1 MKKLVYLLVAVLL
14 AVEISAFV
22 PAQSYAATTGTVN
35 TAALNVRTGA
45 STSHTRIGLIYQ
57 GETVT
62 ILGSSGSWYQ
72 IQANIGGKMR
82 TGYVHKDYIN
92 VNGSGGSTGSS
103 GTGGTGVVNV
113 SGLNLRS
120 GPSTGT
126 SIVGSISRGQQ
137 VTILATEGQ
146 WYKISVNHTTAYVF
160 AEYITRTSSG
170 GSSDSGN
177 GGNTGSSGNNG
188 STDSGAGTGVV
199 NVSGLNLRSGPSTST
214 SIVGSISRGQQ
225 VTILAAEGQW
235 YKISVNHTTAYV
247 FAEYITRTSS
257 GGSSGSGDGN
267 SGGGNGG
274 NQVTGGSKG
283 KVNTSALN
291 VRTGASTSAS
301 RIGCI
306 YLNDEVTILG
316 VSGNWYKVSAVVG
329 GRTVEGYVSS
339 QYITPVNSGNGDNG
353 GSGSGGSNG
362 NNGSTVTGEKGVVN
376 EGPLNVRS
384 GPSTGHTILGYIS
397 VGDAVEILASEGD
410 WYKVKASIS
419 GRTVTGYVFA
429 KYITKNS
436 GSSGNGSDNNGNN
449 NNGNNNNN
457 NGSEVKVGTVTEGPL
472 NIRSQAS
479 TSASI
484 LGYLSVGAAVKIV
497 GTQGDWYKIEVTMAG
512 KVINGYV
519 FAQYVSVSGDGNQG
533 GDVEDPGASDT
544 NFETQIAAFPES
556 YKPYLRNLH
565 NKYPNWIFKAVDTGL
580 DWNSVIAGE
589 NVVAV
594 NVVQTAINS
603 STNFAQLSTMEGAY
617 DWATDKYTLCDAGNF
632 YTASEDVLKYYMDPR
647 NMLTEQR
654 IFQFESQAYDSSQKR
669 DVVQGILNHTFMS
682 GNYTY
687 TENGR
692 SVTKN
697 YTDTFME
704 AGKLAGVSPYTL
716 AARSRQE
723 VGING
728 SGSTSGNYGAYKG
741 YYNYYN
747 IGANAGSDPISNGLY
762 YASGSGGKYT
772 SYGRPWTNPYKAIV
786 GGADFIG
793 ASYIRVGQNTNYFQ
807 KFNVVYHQALYKHQ
821 YMSAIFAPT
830 SESSTVY
837 NSYKNMGVLN
847 EAFVFYIPVYY
858 NMPAAACQMPAPAGN
873 PNSYLKALSVQG
885 NGRDWML
892 TPTFKYNTT
901 TYDLVVDGSV
911 RQVTINASSVSPYA
925 KGISGT
931 GTFNLNP
938 GLNSFKVTCTAGNGT
953 TTTYTLNISRAN

>member
-1 MKKLVYLLVAVLL
+1 M
-14 AVEISAFV
+14 S
-22 PAQSYAATTGTVN
+22 
-35 TAALNVRTGA
+35 
-45 STSHTRIGLIYQ
+45 
-57 GETVT
+57 VT
-62 ILGSSGSWYQ
+62 IKDCLQLPSLSLG
-72 IQANIGGKMR
+72 
-82 TGYVHKDYIN
+82 
-92 VNGSGGSTGSS
+92 
-103 GTGGTGVVNV
+103 
-113 SGLNLRS
+113 
-120 GPSTGT
+120 
-126 SIVGSISRGQQ
+126 
-137 VTILATEGQ
+137 
-146 WYKISVNHTTAYVF
+146 
-160 AEYITRTSSG
+160 
-170 GSSDSGN
+170 
-177 GGNTGSSGNNG
+177 
-188 STDSGAGTGVV
+188 
-199 NVSGLNLRSGPSTST
+199 
-214 SIVGSISRGQQ
+214 
-225 VTILAAEGQW
+225 
-235 YKISVNHTTAYV
+235 
-247 FAEYITRTSS
+247 
-257 GGSSGSGDGN
+257 
-267 SGGGNGG
+267 
-274 NQVTGGSKG
+274 
-283 KVNTSALN
+283 
-291 VRTGASTSAS
+291 
-301 RIGCI
+301 
-306 YLNDEVTILG
+306 
-316 VSGNWYKVSAVVG
+316 
-329 GRTVEGYVSS
+329 
-339 QYITPVNSGNGDNG
+339 
-353 GSGSGGSNG
+353 
-362 NNGSTVTGEKGVVN
+362 
-376 EGPLNVRS
+376 
-384 GPSTGHTILGYIS
+384 
-397 VGDAVEILASEGD
+397 
-410 WYKVKASIS
+410 
-419 GRTVTGYVFA
+419 
-429 KYITKNS
+429 
-436 GSSGNGSDNNGNN
+436 
-449 NNGNNNNN
+449 
-457 NGSEVKVGTVTEGPL
+457 
-472 NIRSQAS
+472 
-479 TSASI
+479 
-484 LGYLSVGAAVKIV
+484 
-497 GTQGDWYKIEVTMAG
+497 
-512 KVINGYV
+512 
-519 FAQYVSVSGDGNQG
+519 
-533 GDVEDPGASDT
+533 
-544 NFETQIAAFPES
+544 
-556 YKPYLRNLH
+556 
-565 NKYPNWIFKAVDTGL
+565 
-580 DWNSVIAGE
+580 SVIAGE

-901 TYDLVVDGSV
+901 TYDLLTAVCV
-911 RQVTINASSVSPYA
+911 R
-925 KGISGT
+925 
-931 GTFNLNP
+931 
-938 GLNSFKVTCTAGNGT
+938 
-953 TTTYTLNISRAN
+953 

>member
-257 GGSSGSGDGN
+257 GGSSGSGGGN

-429 KYITKNS
+429 KYITKNG

-533 GDVEDPGASDT
+533 GDVEDPGASDA

-938 GLNSFKVTCTAGNGT
+938 GLNTFKVTCTAGNGT

>member
-57 GETVT
+57 GATVT

-72 IQANIGGKMR
+72 IQANIGGTMR

-103 GTGGTGVVNV
+103 GSGGTGVVNV
-113 SGLNLRS
+113 SGLNLRM
-120 GPSTGT
+120 
-126 SIVGSISRGQQ
+126 
-137 VTILATEGQ
+137 
-146 WYKISVNHTTAYVF
+146 
-160 AEYITRTSSG
+160 
-170 GSSDSGN
+170 
-177 GGNTGSSGNNG
+177 
-188 STDSGAGTGVV
+188 
-199 NVSGLNLRSGPSTST
+199 GPSTST

-235 YKISVNHTTAYV
+235 YKISVNNITAYVFAEYITRTSDGGSSGSGNNGNSGNSGNSGSGGTGVVNVSGLNLRMGPSTSTSIVGSISRGQQVTILAAEGQWYKISVNNTTAYV

-257 GGSSGSGDGN
+257 GGSSGSGNSGN
-267 SGGGNGG
+267 GGGN
-274 NQVTGGSKG
+274 QITSGSKG
-283 KVNTSALN
+283 RVNTSALN
-291 VRTGASTSAS
+291 VRTGASTGAS

-316 VSGNWYKVSAVVG
+316 VSGDWYKVSAVVG

-339 QYITPVNSGNGDNG
+339 QYITPVNSGNGNNG
-353 GSGSGGSNG
+353 GGNTD
-362 NNGSTVTGEKGVVN
+362 NNGSGTAGEKGIVN

-397 VGDAVEILASEGD
+397 VGSAVEILASEGD

-429 KYITKNS
+429 KYITKS
-436 GSSGNGSDNNGNN
+436 GGSSGNGSDDSNGNNNGDN

-457 NGSEVKVGTVTEGPL
+457 GSDVKVGTVMDGPL

-479 TSASI
+479 TSSSI

-497 GTQGDWYKIEVTMAG
+497 GTEGDWYKIEVTMAG

-519 FAQYVSVSGDGNQG
+519 FAQYVSVSGDGSQG
-533 GDVEDPGASDT
+533 GDVEDPGSSDA

-594 NVVQTAINS
+594 NVVQTAINA

-669 DVVQGILNHTFMS
+669 DVVQGILNNTFMS

-723 VGING
+723 VGVNG

-858 NMPAAACQMPAPAGN
+858 NMPATACQMPAPGGN

-885 NGRDWML
+885 GGRDWML

-901 TYDLVVDGSV
+901 TYDLVVDSGVS
-911 RQVTINASSVSPYA
+911 QVTINASSVSAYA

-938 GLNSFKVTCTAGNGT
+938 GLNTFKVTCTAGNGT